1 LKSYYEEEKH
11 EEEIF
16 SMQTIEDQYE
26 VKNNNLEEFANQF
39 RLNQNE
45 IDKLKWHIA
54 YDVDN
59 DLVVH
64 NVRDCFSF

>member
-1 LKSYYEEEKH
+1 
-11 EEEIF
+11 
-16 SMQTIEDQYE
+16 MQTIEEQYE
-26 VKNNNLEEFANQF
+26 VKNNDLEEFANKF

-45 IDKLKWHIA
+45 IDRLKWHIS

-64 NVRDCFSF
+64 NVRNYFSF